1 MNILFLCTGNSAR
14 SIIAE
19 AIYNHVHKQ
28 HGYGHAF
35 SAGSKPVGKVN
46 PYALQT
52 LTRHGIPTYDAI
64 SKPLSDFLGENAPT
78 MDYVISVCDE
88 AAKECPIWPE
98 RKDGTPAKRL
108 HWSIPDPAA
117 VKGTDEEIVAAFEAA
132 YRYIHGRIE
141 YFVKKE
147 FQT

>member
-19 AIYNHVHKQ
+19 AIYNHVQKP

-35 SAGSKPVGKVN
+35 SAGSKPAGQVN

-52 LTRHGIPTYDAI
+52 LTKHGIPTYDAY
-64 SKPLSDFLGENAPT
+64 SKPFADFLGKNSPT
-78 MDYVISVCDE
+78 MNYVISVCDE
-88 AAKECPIWPE
+88 AAKECPVWPE
-98 RKDGTPAKRL
+98 RRDGTPAKRL

-117 VKGTDEEIVAAFEAA
+117 VKGTNEEIASAFEVA
-132 YRYIHGRIE
+132 YRDIYGRIE